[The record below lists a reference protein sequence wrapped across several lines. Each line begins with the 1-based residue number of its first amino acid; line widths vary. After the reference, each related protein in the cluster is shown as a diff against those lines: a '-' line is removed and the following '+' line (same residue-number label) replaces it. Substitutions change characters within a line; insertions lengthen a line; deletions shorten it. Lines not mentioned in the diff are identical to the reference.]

1 MSQKLV
7 VVGAG
12 LCGTMLA
19 IRLAQRG
26 YSVALY
32 ERRAD
37 MRNTGFAEGRS
48 INLALS
54 DRGIQALKKIGLEE
68 IVHTEGIPMH
78 GRMIH
83 KGLGETSF
91 FPYSGSKNEY
101 INSISRGGLNIA
113 LLNKAETYPN
123 LSLHFSHKCEGID
136 FSSNT
141 LHFFDEAR
149 MESLTVK
156 ADSIF
161 GTDGAGSAV
170 RQAMM
175 SLSGR
180 IRFDYTQKYLSHG
193 YKELTLPPLSGG
205 AYSIE
210 KEALHIWPR
219 GDHMVIALPNL
230 GGSFTVT
237 LFQDFEGPM
246 GLNAID
252 RDLGLAR
259 AYFEKYFPDALALM
273 PDFEQDI
280 LNNPSSSLGTI
291 KCYPWAVEDKVLL
304 LGDAAHAIVP
314 FYGQGMNAS
323 FEDVYVLDELMERG
337 FSSWSDLFMDFQRL
351 RKPNADAIA
360 DLAVDNF
367 YEMRDSS
374 GDPIFQKKTLLE
386 KRMEQEMPDKY
397 FSKYAMVTFRE
408 DIPYHE
414 AMVRGRKQDEILLE
428 FCRNI
433 EDVNTIQLEE
443 VLAVLEEK
451 M

>member
-1 MSQKLV
+1 MNEKLV

-26 YSVALY
+26 YTVALY
-32 ERRAD
+32 ERRED
-37 MRNTGFAEGRS
+37 MRKTGIAEGRS

-54 DRGIQALKKIGLEE
+54 DRGIQALHRIGMSD
-68 IVHTEGIPMH
+68 IVNSEGIPMH

-83 KGLGETSF
+83 KGEGETTF
-91 FPYSGSKNEY
+91 FPYSGRKNEY

-113 LLNKAETYPN
+113 LLNKAESYPN
-123 LSLHFSHKCEGID
+123 LSIFFSHKCEGID
-136 FSSNT
+136 FSNNRIS
-141 LHFFDEAR
+141 FFDEASKQLVSV
-149 MESLTVK
+149 EAS
-156 ADSIF
+156 SIF

-170 RQAMM
+170 RQSMM

-180 IRFDYTQKYLSHG
+180 IRFDFSQKYLTHG
-193 YKELTLPPLSGG
+193 YKELTIPPARDNGYL
-205 AYSIE
+205 IE

-237 LFQDFEGPM
+237 LFQDFEGPF

-252 RDLGLAR
+252 RDLALSR
-259 AYFEKYFPDALALM
+259 KYFEKYFPDALALM
-273 PDFEQDI
+273 NDFEEDI

-291 KCYPWAVEDKVLL
+291 KCYPWAIEDKVLL
-304 LGDAAHAIVP
+304 MGDAAHAIVP

-323 FEDVYVLDELMERG
+323 FEDVFVLDELMDKG
-337 FSSWSDLFMDFQRL
+337 FSSWKELFHKFQEA

-374 GDPIFQKKTLLE
+374 GDPLFQKKTLLE
-386 KRMEQEMPDKY
+386 KRMEQELPDKY
-397 FSKYAMVTFRE
+397 FSKYSMVTFRE
-408 DIPYHE
+408 DIPYYQ
-414 AMVRGRKQDEILLE
+414 AMIKGRKQDEILLE

-433 EDVNTIQLEE
+433 DDVYALNLEK
-443 VLAVLEEK
+443 VLAHLALK